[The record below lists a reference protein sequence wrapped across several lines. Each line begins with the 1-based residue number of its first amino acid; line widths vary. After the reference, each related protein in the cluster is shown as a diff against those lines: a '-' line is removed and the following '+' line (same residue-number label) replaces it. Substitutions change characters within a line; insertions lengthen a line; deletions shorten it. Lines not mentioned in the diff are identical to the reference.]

1 MLARNKESK
10 GLVWNQLIIIKKAQ
24 IARRRAAKMDG
35 DNLPGNPGS
44 GTYLLH
50 QEFKQMNRRIVSTLT
65 SLSKE
70 AI

>member
-1 MLARNKESK
+1 
-10 GLVWNQLIIIKKAQ
+10 
-24 IARRRAAKMDG
+24 MDW

-50 QEFKQMNRRIVSTLT
+50 QDFKQMNRRIVSTLT